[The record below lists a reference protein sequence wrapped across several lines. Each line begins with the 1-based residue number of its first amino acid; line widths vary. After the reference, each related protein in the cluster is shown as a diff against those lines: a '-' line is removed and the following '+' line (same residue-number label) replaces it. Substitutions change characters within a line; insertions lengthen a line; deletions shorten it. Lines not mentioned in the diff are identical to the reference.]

1 MRVLFVSANYHY
13 YFAIDSVVRELSS
26 RGHHVYLSTGM
37 KEKANFP
44 GNIAMEKAQSELPN
58 LEVHQLLRRRF
69 LRSFAQNI
77 RELLNFAHVLK
88 SEDVRKW
95 DVLIWGRF
103 FSSKWVWRLFNTPGG
118 KAKLRNPS
126 FLRMIRA
133 LEQHIPVHARIR
145 TEIKNISPDVVLLLP
160 LVTPNALENEYMRA
174 AQSLGIPTIYS
185 MVSWDNLSTK
195 GTFHGYP
202 DYSFVWNKPLADELV
217 DLHGHPRETIFMTGT
232 PRFSHLFDG
241 SNKKEDV
248 FSREELC
255 RQAGM
260 DASKPYVLY
269 VGSTFLVN
277 SKREIERDESLIIRE
292 VAEAMLADPRTKDV
306 NILVRPHPQ
315 NLAYLS
321 KFLETKPRNV
331 FVYPV
336 NGEIPDTDE
345 KIKRYNSS
353 IHYAAAVLGINTTAY
368 LEVAALNRP
377 CVTLYF
383 NEFAETQRL
392 PHFHHLE
399 EAGFLES
406 ARDTSEMIALLERIL
421 NGADDLAAQRHEF
434 VKNFLKPLG
443 SEKPSVEYVA
453 DLIEEIGSKKQIY

>member
-1 MRVLFVSANYHY
+1 MRVLFVSANHHY
-13 YFAIDSVVRELSS
+13 YFAIDPVIRELSR
-26 RGHHVYLSTGM
+26 RGHQVYLSTGM
-37 KEKANFP
+37 KEKHNFP
-44 GNIAMEKAQSELPN
+44 NNVAMEKARAELPN
-58 LEVHQLLRRRF
+58 LEIRPLLRRRF
-69 LRSFAQNI
+69 LRAFAQNL

-88 SEDVRKW
+88 NENVRKW

-103 FSSKWVWRLFNTPGG
+103 FSSQWVWKMFNTPTG
-118 KAKLRNPS
+118 KAKLRTPG
-126 FLRMIRA
+126 FLRMLRA
-133 LEQHIPVHARIR
+133 VEQRIPVHSRIR
-145 TEIKNISPDVVLLLP
+145 REIQNINPDVVLLLP

-185 MVSWDNLSTK
+185 LVSWDNLSTK

-217 DLHGHPRETIFMTGT
+217 YLHGHPRETIHMTGT

-260 DASKPYVLY
+260 DAYKPYVLY

-292 VAEAMLADPRTKDV
+292 VADAMLADPRTKDV

-315 NLAYLS
+315 NLAYLQ
-321 KFLETKPRNV
+321 KFLETKPENV
-331 FVYPV
+331 YVYPV
-336 NGEIPDTDE
+336 NGEVPDTDE

-353 IHYAAAVLGINTTAY
+353 IYHAAAVLGINTTAY

-377 CVTLYF
+377 CMTLYF
-383 NEFAETQRL
+383 KEFAETQLL

-399 EAGFLES
+399 DAGFLEP
-406 ARDTSEMIALLERIL
+406 ARDTSEMIALLQRII
-421 NGADDLAAQRHEF
+421 NGADDLAPQRHEF
-434 VKNFLKPLG
+434 VKNFLKPAN
-443 SEKPSVEYVA
+443 SDKPSAEYVV
-453 DLIEEIGSKKQIY
+453 DLIEEIGLKK

>member
-1 MRVLFVSANYHY
+1 MRVLFVSANHHY
-13 YFAIDSVVRELSS
+13 YFAIDPVVRELSR
-26 RGHHVYLSTGM
+26 RGHQVYLSTGM
-37 KEKANFP
+37 KEKHNFP
-44 GNIAMEKAQSELPN
+44 NNVAMEKAKAELPN
-58 LEVHQLLRRRF
+58 LDIRPLLRRRF
-69 LRSFAQNI
+69 LRGFAQNL

-88 SEDVRKW
+88 SEEVRKW

-103 FSSKWVWRLFNTPGG
+103 FSSKWVWKIFNTPTG
-118 KAKLRNPS
+118 KSKLRTPG
-126 FLRMIRA
+126 FQRMLRA
-133 LEQHIPVHARIR
+133 VEQRIPVHSRIR
-145 TEIKNISPDVVLLLP
+145 REIQNINPDAVLLLP

-185 MVSWDNLSTK
+185 LVSWDNLSTK

-217 DLHGHPRETIFMTGT
+217 NLHGHPRETIYMTGT

-260 DASKPYVLY
+260 NADKPYVLY

-292 VAEAMLADPRTKDV
+292 VADAMLADPRTKDV

-315 NLAYLS
+315 NLAYLP
-321 KFLETKPRNV
+321 KFLETKPKNV
-331 FVYPV
+331 FVYPT

-353 IHYAAAVLGINTTAY
+353 IYYAKAVMGINTTAY
-368 LEVAALNRP
+368 LEVAAIDRP
-377 CVTLYF
+377 CITLYF
-383 NEFAETQRL
+383 KEFAETQLL

-399 EAGFLES
+399 EAGFLEP
-406 ARDTSEMIALLERIL
+406 ARDTSEMIALLQRIL
-421 NGADDLAAQRHEF
+421 GGADDLAPQRHEF
-434 VKNFLKPLG
+434 VKNFLKPVNSDKL
-443 SEKPSVEYVA
+443 SAEYVA
-453 DLIEEIGSKKQIY
+453 DLIEEIGLKKK